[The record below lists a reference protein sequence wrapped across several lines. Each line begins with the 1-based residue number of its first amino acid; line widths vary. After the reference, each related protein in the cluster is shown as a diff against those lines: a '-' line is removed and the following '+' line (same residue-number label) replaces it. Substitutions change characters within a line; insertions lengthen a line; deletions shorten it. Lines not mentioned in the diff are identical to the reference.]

1 MKTVIVPLTPEQVA
15 ERALEAADV
24 ADQIDRERLLLK
36 ELGATHRAAIKELE
50 ERHERLRRAVRQR
63 QEEQEIEDQ
72 PSLPYDRGHGTGEEG

>member
-1 MKTVIVPLTPEQVA
+1 MKTIIVPLSPEEVA
-15 ERALEAADV
+15 ARALEAADV

-36 ELGATHRAAIKELE
+36 ELGATHRAAIKALE
-50 ERHERLRRAVRQR
+50 ERGERLRRAVRTR